1 MEQKLVKVPFDI
13 EMAKKITNGEVGG
26 KIVARSEYDVRV
38 ICWDKRSDSNYHI
51 VALIDCGTMDRIFT
65 YNAEGFEV
73 AGKESEHD
81 LFLEIPEYLTFKE
94 GDIIKFS
101 NDTYTWLSIIKN
113 IDLSDDGRGGL
124 LYFSNDYACIM
135 INDGNEDLEFNTY
148 SDAACSVEKATE
160 SEKQRLIDVLK
171 ESADPL
177 AKEYLKRFFDIENS
191 PKLSNSSN
199 IGKNFELKP
208 FDKVLVRDTKDE
220 KWKPAFFWCKT
231 DFFRT
236 IGFNDWTYC
245 IPYEGNEHLLNTTN
259 DYKEE

>member
-1 MEQKLVKVPFDI
+1 MEQKIIKMPFDI
-13 EMAKKITNGEVGG
+13 ELAKKITKGEVEG
-26 KIVARSEYDVRV
+26 KIVTRDGRNVRIVCFDARMD
-38 ICWDKRSDSNYHI
+38 DNI
-51 VALIDCGTMDRIFT
+51 VALIE
-65 YNAEGFEV
+65 NEEGVEYEATFNSL
-73 AGKESEHD
+73 GKYYPNEERPCD
-81 LFLEIPEYLTFKE
+81 LFLEIPEYLTFKD

-113 IDLSDDGRGGL
+113 IDLSDDGREGF
-124 LYFSNDYACIM
+124 LYLSNDYACIM

-148 SDAACSVEKATE
+148 SDTACNVEKATE

-177 AKEYLKRFFDIENS
+177 AKEYLKRFFGIEDS
-191 PKLSNSSN
+191 PKLSNSPN

-208 FDKVLVRDTKDE
+208 FDKVLVRDTKNE

-259 DYKEE
+259 DYKK